1 MGIVTINGNL
11 IFPPSELL
19 VVRDITLYCNI
30 FKKYNVLLYVDN
42 QHKDVYYNYLK
53 DHGCFDYIDEIVDD
67 LEPGSRIISDT
78 APYNIKVRKIWA
90 GNLNRI
96 ISSL

>member
-30 FKKYNVLLYVDN
+30 FKKYNVLLHVDN
-42 QHKDVYYNYLK
+42 QYKDLYYNYLK
-53 DHGCFDYIDEIVDD
+53 DHGCYDYIDDIVEQP
-67 LEPGSRIISDT
+67 EPGSRIISDIR
-78 APYNIKVRKIWA
+78 PCNIKVRKIWA

-96 ISSL
+96 LSSL